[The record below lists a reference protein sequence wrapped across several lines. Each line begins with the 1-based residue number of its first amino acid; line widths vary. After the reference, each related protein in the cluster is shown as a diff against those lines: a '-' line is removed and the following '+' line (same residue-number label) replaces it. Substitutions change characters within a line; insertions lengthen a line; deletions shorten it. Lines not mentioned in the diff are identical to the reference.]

1 MIYHDPQ
8 QALSNYFVL
17 ILLIIDY
24 WGLFLSICLI
34 IGLIRAYL
42 RQTFTPMQ
50 YSCIFQLFC
59 SLGFCVIC
67 IFSKHDLLYYNW
79 SAKSLYFDHSDVNA
93 TFSTWIHYANA
104 SLAILCMLPIY
115 VAGVCQIA
123 ALDSLLID
131 KASVVRD
138 WVRERPT
145 LFYSVGMVPGIVML
159 VLYWIEMN
167 VRGISTP
174 YSVNGA
180 MITCYN
186 TSYVGKGIL
195 TKVIIAYILAIFT
208 TLYGLYCTLRTYKN
222 LKVNF
227 QRMIETAQKSGVS
240 GYVVFQVLQIGY
252 TMPIVGFVKGFELL
266 IWIFPSVINVYYG
279 TYGLVL
285 SSITP
290 LLVFINNGSHK
301 NIYPLVPLFGGFLGA
316 IYEKSSKEE
325 AWNPFYSKGST
336 AEKSLN
342 KSTTQKGTPS
352 TAISVSVQE

>member
-1 MIYHDPQ
+1 MLYHDPQ
-8 QALSNYFVL
+8 QALSNYFIL
-17 ILLIIDY
+17 IMLIIDY
-24 WGLFLSICLI
+24 WGLFLSVCLT
-34 IGLIRAYL
+34 IGLVRAYL

-59 SLGFCVIC
+59 SLGFCVVC

-79 SAKSLYFDHSDVNA
+79 SAGSLYFDHSDVNA

-115 VAGVCQIA
+115 FAGVCQIA
-123 ALDSLLID
+123 ALDSLLVD
-131 KASVVRD
+131 KVSVVRE

-145 LFYSVGMVPGIVML
+145 LFYSVGMIPGVVML
-159 VLYWIEMN
+159 ILYWVEMN
-167 VRGISTP
+167 VRGITTP

-180 MITCYN
+180 MITF
-186 TSYVGKGIL
+186 
-195 TKVIIAYILAIFT
+195 IIAYISAIFT
-208 TLYGLYCTLRTYKN
+208 TLYGLYCSLRTYKN

-252 TMPIVGFVKGFELL
+252 SMPIVGFVKGFELL

-290 LLVFINNGSHK
+290 LLVFVNNGSHK
-301 NIYPLVPLFGGFLGA
+301 NIYPLVPFFGGFLA
-316 IYEKSSKEE
+316 SIYEKSSKEE

-336 AEKSLN
+336 AEKSLV
-342 KSTTQKGTPS
+342 KTSTQKAGPS